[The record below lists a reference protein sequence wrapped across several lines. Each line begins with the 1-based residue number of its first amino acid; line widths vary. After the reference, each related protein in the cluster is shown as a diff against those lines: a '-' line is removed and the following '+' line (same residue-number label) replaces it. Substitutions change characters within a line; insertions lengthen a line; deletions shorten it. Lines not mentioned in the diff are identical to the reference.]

1 MTETMIYKPHHKFKL
16 SIFIMHLALI
26 FLCALC
32 VIPFLLIVSSSL
44 TEEHTL
50 VMNGYSFW
58 PEKWSTYAY
67 TYILS
72 GGGSKIMHG
81 YVVSIIVTVVG
92 TAASIAMTLL
102 FAYPLSR
109 RDLPGRNIIA
119 FFVFF
124 TMLFRGGLVPS
135 YMMWTQMF
143 HIKNTYAA
151 LIVPFLLMN
160 AFYIIMMRTY
170 FTTTIPNELL
180 EAARIDGGTE
190 MTILWKVVTPLSK
203 PMVAT
208 LGFMTA
214 LGYWNDWMNG
224 LYFVTDTT
232 YYSIQNILNRMLL
245 DIQFLSSAAAAEMGN
260 AGDLAASIPSTGVR
274 MSVAVIGLIPI
285 LIAYPFFQKYLVKGI
300 MIGGVKG

>member
-1 MTETMIYKPHHKFKL
+1 MTKKKIKPGIIAIHAF
-16 SIFIMHLALI
+16 MI

-32 VIPFLLIVSSSL
+32 IIPFLLIIMSSI

-50 VMNGYSFW
+50 LMNGYSFF
-58 PEKWSTYAY
+58 PEKFSLYAY
-67 TYILS
+67 TYIFS
-72 GGGSKIMHG
+72 GNGVKVVHG
-81 YVVSIIVTVVG
+81 YVVSIGVTVVG
-92 TAASIAMTLL
+92 TVLSLLMTLL

-109 RDLPGRNIIA
+109 RDLPGRQFFA

-143 HIKNTYAA
+143 SIKNSYAA
-151 LIVPFLLMN
+151 LIVPNLLMN

-170 FTTTIPNELL
+170 FSSTIPTELI
-180 EAARIDGGTE
+180 EAAQIDGGTE
-190 MTILWKVVTPLSK
+190 MKILWSVITPLSK

-224 LYFVTDTT
+224 LYYITKDE

-245 DIQFLSSAAAAEMGN
+245 DIQYLSSAAAAQMGN
-260 AGDLAASIPSTGVR
+260 AADLAASLPTTGIR
-274 MSVAVIGLIPI
+274 MSVAVVGLIPI